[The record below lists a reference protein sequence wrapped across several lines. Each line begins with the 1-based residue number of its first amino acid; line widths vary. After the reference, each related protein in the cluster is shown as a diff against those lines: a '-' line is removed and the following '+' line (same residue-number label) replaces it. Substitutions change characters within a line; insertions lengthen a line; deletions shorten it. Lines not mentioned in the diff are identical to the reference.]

1 MMKYLIPLALILALP
16 GCDPTP
22 DVTGSSDQ
30 AASIANGVGEARAAD
45 DKQSERKIPWGKATR
60 YGLFR
65 ERARGFVREDAKAG
79 TGKSIRGP
87 TLEFAEDTRRIPLRT
102 GVYFGYQYWLRLPPD
117 EGKPVL
123 KRVLIH
129 PEMTLPDG
137 SRVSRSER
145 KLVKKATHGIV
156 TAIDAYALSED
167 YELVEGDWVFQLWYQ
182 DEMLVEAKFTS
193 YWPEQQKVSDQ
204 GGSGK

>member
-1 MMKYLIPLALILALP
+1 MKYLIHLAFILLLV

-22 DVTGSSDQ
+22 DVNRSSDK
-30 AASIANGVGEARAAD
+30 AVSMASGVGEARAAA
-45 DKQSERKIPWGKATR
+45 DKQPDRKIPWGKATR

-65 ERARGFVREDAKAG
+65 ERARGFVREDSKAS
-79 TGKSIRGP
+79 TGKSIRRP
-87 TLEFAEDTRRIPLRT
+87 TLEFAEDTQRIPLRT

-137 SRVSRSER
+137 SKVSRSER
-145 KLVKKATHGIV
+145 KFRKRATHGIV
-156 TAIDAYALSED
+156 TAIDAYALSDD

-182 DEMLVEAKFTS
+182 DKMLVEAKFTT
-193 YWPEQQKVSDQ
+193 YWSEEERVSDQ
-204 GGSGK
+204 GESVK

>member
-1 MMKYLIPLALILALP
+1 MKYLIHLAFILVLV

-22 DVTGSSDQ
+22 DVNRSSDK
-30 AASIANGVGEARAAD
+30 AVSMASGVGEARVAD
-45 DKQSERKIPWGKATR
+45 DKQPERKIPWGKATR

-65 ERARGFVREDAKAG
+65 ERARGFVREDAKAS
-79 TGKSIRGP
+79 TGKSIRRP
-87 TLEFAEDTRRIPLRT
+87 TLEFAEDTQRIPLRK

-145 KLVKKATHGIV
+145 KLRKKATHGIV
-156 TAIDAYALSED
+156 TAIDAYSLSED
-167 YELVEGDWVFQLWYQ
+167 YELVEGDWFFQLWHQ
-182 DEMLVEAKFTS
+182 DQMLVEAKFTS
-193 YWPEQQKVSDQ
+193 YWPEGENVSDQ
-204 GGSGK
+204 GEPGE